1 MRASF
6 ELKLVASTLG
16 EARARAYKELAK
28 FLAISEEEVSEKV
41 SIELKVSYP
50 KADTVQEIET
60 SVDSGIFQVTVFG
73 TLKQSIAKPFGM

>member
-6 ELKLVASTLG
+6 ELKMVASTLA
-16 EARARAYKELAK
+16 EARARAATELAK
-28 FLAISEEEVSEKV
+28 FLDIPEEEVSEKV